1 MRTKAGRIP
10 LALRS
15 RLRDFKGTTSAGII
29 AIWLGISL
37 AVIGYQAA
45 WSSLQSHLHPA
56 TIEII
61 SDKILRGQG
70 SSTYLVVIV
79 RNDSSNIANDVRASA
94 QVGTHMRREASNKVT
109 PAVLRI
115 APMQESVF
123 VFSRF
128 EAVSLAKIQFEIHVG
143 SWSIPQ
149 LWKALPTVSW
159 MYSRSQF
166 HVAAVNSNLFTTQ
179 PVTLVGVV
187 FGLDGQ
193 IEGFGSTNIDEL
205 RASSTDNVNVRVRI
219 GRASGEQTTSIFE
232 DD

>member
-1 MRTKAGRIP
+1 VRTKAGSNP
-10 LALRS
+10 LARCS
-15 RLRDFKGTTSAGII
+15 RLRALRGTTSAGII

-37 AVIGYQAA
+37 AVIGSQAA

-70 SSTYLVVIV
+70 SSNYLVVIV
-79 RNDSSNIANDVRASA
+79 QNESNKIANDVRAFA
-94 QVGTHMRREASNKVT
+94 QVDTHRPRAASNKVV
-109 PAVLRI
+109 PSVLRI

-123 VFSRF
+123 VFSGF
-128 EAVSLAKIQFEIHVG
+128 EDASSAKIHFEIDVS

-149 LWKALPTVSW
+149 LWKALPTVNGT
-159 MYSRSQF
+159 YSRSQF
-166 HVAAVNSNLFTTQ
+166 HMAVINSNLFTTP
-179 PVTLVGVV
+179 PVTLVGIV
-187 FGLDGQ
+187 FGPGGQ
-193 IEGFGSTNIDEL
+193 IEAIGSTNIHVL
-205 RASSTDNVNVRVRI
+205 RPSSTDNVNVRVRI